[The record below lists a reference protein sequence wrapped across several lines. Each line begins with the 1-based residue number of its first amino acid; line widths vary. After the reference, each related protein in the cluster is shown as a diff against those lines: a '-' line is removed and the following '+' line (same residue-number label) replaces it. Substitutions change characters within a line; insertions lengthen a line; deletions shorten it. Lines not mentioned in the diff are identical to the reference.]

1 MNIVFLGPP
10 GSGKG
15 TQAKRLAEDFKLTH
29 LSTGDV
35 FREAIKNQTELGKK
49 IKAFVD
55 GGKLVPDSLVS
66 DVVFEK
72 LKQLGGNVLLDGYP
86 RTVEQGKALEEFSK
100 KEKFSLDSVLF
111 FAVNAPALVKRLSA
125 RRQCPTCKEVYN
137 LDTKAPRKENV
148 CDVCQSTLI
157 QRPDDKADVV
167 QERLRIYDQDTAP
180 VLDFYTKRKEF
191 KKIDASKEIADV
203 YQELKAALKK

>member
-1 MNIVFLGPP
+1 MNVVFLGPP

-15 TQAKRLAEDFKLTH
+15 TQAKKLAEEFKLTH

-35 FREAIKNQTELGKK
+35 FREAIKNQTDLGKK
-49 IKAFVD
+49 IKSFVD

-72 LKQLGGNVLLDGYP
+72 LKQLGDQVLLDGYP
-86 RTVEQGKALEEFSK
+86 RTLDQSQALDVFSK
-100 KEKFSLDSVLF
+100 NEQFSLDSVMF

-137 LDTKAPRKENV
+137 LDTKAPKKENI
-148 CDVCQSTLI
+148 CDLCQGVLI

-167 QERLRIYDQDTAP
+167 QERLRIYDRDTAP
-180 VLDFYTKRKEF
+180 VLGFYRERKEF

-203 YQELKAALKK
+203 YQELKAALQK

>member
-15 TQAKRLAEDFKLTH
+15 TQAKRVAEEFKLTH

-35 FREAIKNQTELGKK
+35 FREAIKNQTPLGKK
-49 IKAFVD
+49 IKEFVD

-86 RTVEQGKALEEFSK
+86 RTVEQSKALDIFSK
-100 KEKFSLDSVLF
+100 KENFPVNSVLF

-125 RRQCPTCKEVYN
+125 RRQCPSCKEVYN
-137 LDTKAPRKENV
+137 LETKAPKVPDV
-148 CDVCQSTLI
+148 CDVCKGKVI

-167 QERLRIYDQDTAP
+167 QERLRVYDKETSP
-180 VLDFYTKRKEF
+180 VLDFYVQRKEF
-191 KKIDASKEIADV
+191 KKIDASKEIDDV
-203 YQELKAALKK
+203 YRELQAALKK